1 MFRVGN
7 HRPSKFKLSEIASIK
22 YIEFTDTLALILPI
36 GLSNNPEP
44 TIGLAYT
51 EKKKLINWVAPRLKP
66 RTF

>member
-51 EKKKLINWVAPRLKP
+51 EKKKPKNWVVPRLKP